1 MRLFLFAKMSA
12 LACIATIATCRA
24 SACQCGS
31 NFHGKNSWALAKLE
45 ASGTSVIFEGM
56 PERFEVQWNV
66 LNAKEGELI
75 SSEDSADKYS
85 HLPGMLVTFRV
96 QRTYKGDLGP
106 EIQIKT
112 GLGGGDCG
120 AVFAPGLTYL
130 VFASGPSVAD
140 LGVSMCSPGGWIG
153 SPSVATE
160 LRYLRKERPTA
171 GDLIRMKP
179 WTVGEYA
186 AQDVQRQRNFED
198 FQRRYAIVTGKVCG
212 TLTAD
217 RLKDGNSGLLSFLS
231 TTGFSPIEHPTA
243 NVNPNGSFCSGPLGP
258 GKYYLYF
265 SRGSDG
271 GMMSAVFYPGVSE
284 KAKAT
289 TIEVRAGQTQ
299 SNVLFEVPLQKTYSV
314 RGIISTNDKSG
325 LDSRNVY
332 LSLIGLDGGPFLQR
346 YNQLIDFQ
354 SPFPFLKTKYF
365 NFENVLP
372 GRYIAYVSVLGHGWY
387 MKKQEMTVTT
397 HSKFIFLQLEH
408 RK

>member
-1 MRLFLFAKMSA
+1 MKLFLKMA
-12 LACIATIATCRA
+12 AVACIAAIATGQA
-24 SACQCGS
+24 SACKCGS
-31 NFHGKNSWALAKLE
+31 NFHGKNTWELAKLE
-45 ASGTSVIFEGM
+45 ADGTSVIFEGM

-96 QRTYKGDLGP
+96 QRAYKGELGP

-130 VFASGPSVAD
+130 VFASGPGVAD

-153 SPSVATE
+153 SQSVATE
-160 LRYLRKERPTA
+160 LRYLRKERPLA
-171 GDLIRMKP
+171 GDLVPLRP
-179 WTVGEYA
+179 WTAAEYA
-186 AQDVQRQRNFED
+186 AQEGQRQRDFED
-198 FQRRYAIVTGKVCG
+198 NQKRYAAVTGKICG
-212 TLTAD
+212 NLTAEK
-217 RLKDGNSGLLSFLS
+217 LKDGNTGLLSFLS
-231 TTGFSPIEHPTA
+231 TAGYSPIEHPTA
-243 NVNPNGSFCSGPLGP
+243 NVNHNGSFCSGRLGP

-265 SRGSDG
+265 ARGSDT
-271 GMMSAVFYPGVSE
+271 GMMSAVFYPGVTE

-289 TIEVRAGQTQ
+289 TIEVSAGQTQ
-299 SNVLFEVPLQKTYSV
+299 SNISFEVPLQNTYSV

-332 LSLIGLDGGPFLQR
+332 LSLISLDGGPFLQR
-346 YNQLIDFQ
+346 YSQPVDFQ
-354 SPFPFLKTKYF
+354 STLPFPKTKYF
-365 NFENVLP
+365 SFENVLP
-372 GRYIAYVSVLGHGWY
+372 GRYTAYVSILGHGWY
-387 MKKQEMTVTT
+387 MKKEEVSVTT